1 MSVNTDLGFQYALSM
16 PIAAEPFLPRT
27 ALSCRWAVV
36 SPSACC
42 YRQRGRAD
50 CHCRRMCHPAG
61 TATGSAGAQTA
72 TAGGCVTQRE
82 LLHAALARRLPLAGG
97 LSAECLSTCPWP
109 VAGICSWPAPAV
121 ANHTTCAT
129 GKGDCAQ
136 RAPSILAL
144 RPMLQ
149 CMFVASEAAR
159 ASTHQANG
167 WYVVQVLTF
176 LQSFFGKYLATVR
189 A

>member
-1 MSVNTDLGFQYALSM
+1 MRG
-16 PIAAEPFLPRT
+16 AA
-27 ALSCRWAVV
+27 A
-36 SPSACC
+36 
-42 YRQRGRAD
+42 RAD
-50 CHCRRMCHPAG
+50 CHCRRLCHPAG
-61 TATGSAGAQTA
+61 AATGSAGAQTA

-121 ANHTTCAT
+121 ANHTACAT

-144 RPMLQ
+144 TPMLQ
-149 CMFVASEAAR
+149 CMLVAAQCIRSCCCCCGRSVARNCAQHTPSQVR
-159 ASTHQANG
+159 ASAGVFLWRCSVARSCAQHAAGTSNNR
-167 WYVVQVLTF
+167 VCVL
-176 LQSFFGKYLATVR
+176 VI
-189 A
+189 